1 MAEVRMSTINI
12 LLLHISR
19 AMSCLPVQ
27 RNKMLS
33 EILASKM
40 HSPVAWMSDSV
51 SQDARPGIKTLC
63 EVMCR

>member
-1 MAEVRMSTINI
+1 MAEVRTSTINI

-40 HSPVAWMSDSV
+40 CSAVTWMSDSV
-51 SQDARPGIKTLC
+51 SQDVRPGMKA
-63 EVMCR
+63 VFVK